1 MNKKITPLICALSL
15 CTSVAFAGNAVTQ
28 KTTEK
33 KNEVSHK
40 AGEFSQEHSAHKNTA
55 DSQMKG
61 TDADVAV
68 TRKIRDRLTDMDGL
82 STSAQN
88 ITIVT
93 DQKNIV
99 LKGEVDKQEE
109 IQKIMNVA
117 QETASGR
124 SISNQLNVHK

>member
-1 MNKKITPLICALSL
+1 MKSKIISLCCALTL
-15 CTSVAFAGNAVTQ
+15 TSFAFAASDVSKAAV
-28 KTTEK
+28 EE
-33 KNEVSHK
+33 KNEMSHK
-40 AGEFSQEHSAHKNTA
+40 AGDLSHQHSAAKTTA

-82 STSAQN
+82 SMSAQN
-88 ITIVT
+88 VTIVT
-93 DQKNIV
+93 KGNNIT

-117 QETASGR
+117 QEEARGKQ
-124 SISNQLNVHK
+124 ISNQLKVQQ

>member
-1 MNKKITPLICALSL
+1 MKTKIISLCCALTLGS
-15 CTSVAFAGNAVTQ
+15 SVAIAASGVSQKAV
-28 KTTEK
+28 EK
-33 KNEVSHK
+33 KNEMSHK
-40 AGEFSQEHSAHKNTA
+40 AGEFSQDHSAHKTTA

-82 STSAQN
+82 SMKAQN
-88 ITIVT
+88 VTIVT
-93 DQKNIV
+93 KDNNIT

-117 QETASGR
+117 QEEASGKQ
-124 SISNQLNVHK
+124 ITNQLKVQQ